1 VTGEDFEDV
10 ASYIVKLEN
19 TILIAARALR
29 EGDAGHAKRV
39 LFLAKE
45 KILAGLAEMEA
56 GQDATRH

>member
-1 VTGEDFEDV
+1 MTSEDFEDV
-10 ASYIVKLEN
+10 AAYIVKLEN

-29 EGDAGHAKRV
+29 DGDAGHGKRV
-39 LFLAKE
+39 LFFAEE